1 MMMSD
6 RNKLLEDQRE
16 TIRAWM
22 KAKRTE
28 VSVPIYGSVDV
39 RDAGWK
45 VGVVDANHFPAGF
58 NNVSKEELVE
68 LAALFHDHVERNYP
82 ECKWIHLIPES
93 HTRNQAY
100 VENIASIKAMI
111 ERAGYSC
118 TVGSTALNDL
128 DSVHGLTGPLE
139 LTTVE
144 IDERE
149 QLRVNG
155 EVPDLILLNNDLTEG
170 TMPGLKATTTTPPPH
185 MGWHQ
190 RRKSE
195 HYAALTP
202 YVNEMAELLGI
213 DPWHLMPEW
222 FVSEDKCLTQE
233 ACKQKLAQEIDAF
246 LDRLREKYATLGIQR
261 EPKVVIK
268 NDSGTYGLGVM
279 VLNSGDEILNL
290 SNRKANK
297 LRYAKGGVD
306 VENFLIQEGIPTS
319 LTSEEGETLEPVV
332 YLVDGEA
339 ASWFY
344 RINGKKSDMDNLNS
358 PSSRF
363 ENYEG
368 AENPYRVD
376 AHGWHALVAEL
387 SMLAMGAEAAIRE
400 ETKRDETPTAPG

>member
-1 MMMSD
+1 MMLHD
-6 RNKLLEDQRE
+6 RTELLEHHRDA
-16 TIRAWM
+16 IRAWM
-22 KAKRTE
+22 KIKRQE
-28 VSVPIYGSVDV
+28 VPIPIYGSVDV

-58 NNVSKEELVE
+58 NNVSKTELVE
-68 LAALFHDHVERNYP
+68 LAKLFHDHVKRNHP
-82 ECKWIHLIPES
+82 DCSWVHLIPEN

-100 VENIASIKAMI
+100 VENIASIKSMI
-111 ERAGYSC
+111 EQAGYRC
-118 TVGSTALNDL
+118 TVGSMALNVL
-128 DSVHGLTGPLE
+128 DSLHGLTGPLH
-139 LTTVE
+139 LNPVE
-144 IDERE
+144 MGEDGL
-149 QLRVNG
+149 LRVDG
-155 EVPDLILLNNDLTEG
+155 ALPDMTLLNNDLTEG
-170 TMPGLKATTTTPPPH
+170 SIPGLNPTNTSPPPH

-195 HYAALTP
+195 HYQALSQ
-202 YVNEMAELLGI
+202 YVEEMAELLGI
-213 DPWHLMPEW
+213 DAWHLMPEW
-222 FVSEDKCLTQE
+222 FVSEDKCLTE
-233 ACKQKLAQEIDAF
+233 DACKRRLAKEIDAF
-246 LDRLREKYATLGIQR
+246 LERLRLKYASLGIDR

-279 VLNSGDEILNL
+279 MLSSGDEILNL

-306 VENFLIQEGIPTS
+306 VENYLIQEGIPTA
-319 LTSEEGETLEPVV
+319 LATENGETLEPVV

-363 ENYEG
+363 ENFEG
-368 AENPYRVD
+368 GQNPYLTD

-387 SMLAMGAEAAIRE
+387 SMLAMGAESLLRGQSA
-400 ETKRDETPTAPG
+400 